1 MEFNWLRDFIALT
14 ATQSFS
20 RAAEE
25 RHVSQPAFSR
35 RIRALEAAI
44 GATLINR
51 ETLPLS
57 LTPAGEIF
65 HDQAVAML
73 GRLEETIE
81 RCQAAEVEDENLIR
95 LAASQSLYTTYHSR
109 HIQPHAD
116 TGALSVDLGAV
127 DWPAEKFAAS
137 LVSGSVDLVMVYWHP
152 ALQFLRPLD
161 QGGFEHITLAKD
173 RFSPVSKPD
182 ETGQPQFR
190 LPGEKARAPLI
201 SYGSASVLRPIV
213 DDILQRHEGTA
224 NTLLVSQN
232 ALSSSVKALI
242 SEGFG
247 LGWLPRRFCAAE
259 LEAGALVPA
268 GDARFEAD
276 MEIRIY
282 RRRDNHKPKLDHVWN
297 ALRASGN
304 GPASG
309 ATSHA
314 NVTPL
319 HATKTGS

>member
-1 MEFNWLRDFIALT
+1 MEFNWLRDFLALT

-44 GATLINR
+44 GVTLINR

-65 HDQAVAML
+65 HDRAQAML
-73 GRLEETIE
+73 RTLEETIE
-81 RCQAAEVEDENLIR
+81 QCQAADMEDENLIR
-95 LAASQSLYTTYHSR
+95 LAASQSLYTTYHAR
-109 HIQPHAD
+109 HVQSHVD
-116 TGALSVDLGAV
+116 SGAVSVDLGAV

-137 LVSGSVDLVMVYWHP
+137 LVSGAIDLVMVYWHP
-152 ALQFLRPLD
+152 VLPFLKPLD
-161 QGGFEHITLAKD
+161 QGGFEYITLAKD

-182 ETGQPQFR
+182 GSGQPMFR
-190 LPGEKARAPLI
+190 LPGDKAKVPLI

-213 DDILQRHEGTA
+213 DDLLGRHEGTA

-247 LGWLPRRFCAAE
+247 MGWLPRRFCQRD
-259 LEAGALVPA
+259 LDAGTLVPA
-268 GDARFEAD
+268 GDARFEA
-276 MEIRIY
+276 EIEVRIY
-282 RRRDNHKPKLDHVWN
+282 RRRDSRKPKLDSVWN
-297 ALRASGN
+297 DLRGPGSAPPSGV
-304 GPASG
+304 
-309 ATSHA
+309 TSSA

-319 HATKTGS
+319 RSNQTGS